1 MNARKFFYTLLIIIL
16 ILCGIEFL
24 LYKFFTDFV
33 QVPKKNEAFDPQ
45 ALLFTSNE
53 IHFKSGDG
61 TDLYGWLIHGK
72 AGYPALIIAHDF
84 GSNRSEALGKLEG
97 LVTAL
102 NKQGYFI
109 FLFDF
114 RGHGT
119 SNSTTSLGIRES
131 SDLEASLKA
140 ILKYGQVERRVGV
153 LGIGMGAI
161 AACKAGRVADEVKLV
176 ILDSLYGSIPAKA
189 SETIFSGWSFVKP
202 ARPVILQ
209 VTDWNMMWILG
220 VRSTQLH
227 LEEELPLLYPRTV
240 VFVEKKPLRPE
251 VKALYESAREPKE
264 LLQLDE
270 TAAGDLIGDAR
281 KAYENQI
288 AEKVRK
294 YLPPIVKEQ
303 TIDLSKH

>member
-1 MNARKFFYTLLIIIL
+1 MMARKFFYTVLIIIL
-16 ILCGIEFL
+16 ILGGIEFFF
-24 LYKFFTDFV
+24 YKFFTDFV
-33 QVPKKNEAFDPQ
+33 RVPKKAEAFDPQ

-53 IHFKSGDG
+53 IHFKSDDG

-97 LVTAL
+97 LVTTL

-119 SNSTTSLGIRES
+119 SNSVTSLGMRES
-131 SDLEASLKA
+131 ADLEASLKA

-176 ILDSLYGSIPAKA
+176 ILDSLYENIPAKA
-189 SETIFSGWSFVKP
+189 SETIFSGWSFVRP

-209 VTDWNMMWILG
+209 VTDWNMRWILG
-220 VRSTQLH
+220 VPSTQLH
-227 LEEELPLLYPRTV
+227 LEKELPLLYPRAV

-270 TAAGDLIGDAR
+270 TAAGDLIGDDR
-281 KAYENQI
+281 KEYEDLV
-288 AEKVRK
+288 AENVRK

-303 TIDLSKH
+303 IMDLSKH